1 MRASYTQLKDG
12 TWGVKVILDGNEQVA
27 EGCQV
32 QVATKDGSVRQE
44 TVQKILWR
52 GQTENAP
59 AVLARVRSNGNGGSV
74 AKAAQSAAAPV
85 AGPAPEPAYVQQSV
99 KAAAVAA
106 SICPRCGKHIAVVL
120 TGL

>member
-1 MRASYTQLKDG
+1 
-12 TWGVKVILDGNEQVA
+12 
-27 EGCQV
+27 
-32 QVATKDGSVRQE
+32 
-44 TVQKILWR
+44 
-52 GQTENAP
+52 
-59 AVLARVRSNGNGGSV
+59 VLARVKSNGNGGSV

-106 SICPRCGKHIAVVL
+106 SICPHCGKHIAVVL